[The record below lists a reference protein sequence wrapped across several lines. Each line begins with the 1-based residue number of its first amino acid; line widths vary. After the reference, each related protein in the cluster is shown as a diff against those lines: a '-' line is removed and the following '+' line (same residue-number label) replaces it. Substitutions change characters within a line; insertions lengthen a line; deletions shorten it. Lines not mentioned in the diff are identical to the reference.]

1 MMLPVAA
8 LGALVGAA
16 ILITLVSTAVLL
28 GLLVRDWKKRTLW

>member
-8 LGALVGAA
+8 LGALVGAS
-16 ILITLVSTAVLL
+16 ILITLVSTVVLL